1 MKIDIE
7 LYDTATAVAW
17 AVVTF
22 LIVGMSIARKRSR

>member
-22 LIVGMSIARKRSR
+22 LIVGMSIARKRGR